1 MTTTDDALD
10 RDAIGQAELVRK
22 GEVSAAELVE
32 AAIARIERVNPR
44 VNAVVIETFDRA
56 REAARAPFE
65 GPFSGVPFLLK
76 DIACE
81 EAGVPLRGAST
92 FGGDYVPEADNELVR
107 RYRASGLIF
116 LGHTNAPELGIG
128 PTTEPRLY
136 GPARNPWDPERSTG
150 GSSGGAAAAVATG
163 MVAAAHGNDAGG
175 SIRIPAACCGLFGLK
190 PTRARNPVAPAF
202 GDIIVGIAQDHVL
215 TRSVRDS
222 AALLDVTAGPTLGD
236 PYWAPPVARP
246 FAEEAA
252 TPPRRLRIA
261 FSTVSPIGT
270 PIDPDCVRATVETA
284 KLLEELGHTVEEA
297 EPTVDGEAFW
307 RAFTSVIAA
316 GVGWALAGL
325 ERRVGRDATPD
336 DLEPFVWGFTRRARE
351 QSAPQFLLAL
361 QDMQRHSRQM
371 AEFFVDHD
379 LWLTPALGSP
389 AVPLG
394 TFKLQQGGDAMALRR
409 QMNVFTPFTW
419 MSNASGQPSMSVP
432 SGWTAGGLPL
442 ATHFVGRFGDEAT
455 LLRIAAQI
463 EAARPWAG
471 RKPSIHA

>member
-10 RDAIGQAELVRK
+10 LDAIGQAELVRR
-22 GEVSAAELVE
+22 GQVSAAELVD

-44 VNAVVIETFDRA
+44 VNAVVIETFERA
-56 REAARAPFE
+56 REAARAPFD
-65 GPFSGVPFLLK
+65 GPFAGVPFLLK

-92 FGGDYVPEADNELVR
+92 FGGDYVPAADNELVR
-107 RYRASGLIF
+107 RYRAAGLVF

-190 PTRARNPVAPAF
+190 PTRARNPVAPHF

-246 FAEEAA
+246 FAEEIGAD
-252 TPPRRLRIA
+252 PRRLRIA
-261 FSTVSPIGT
+261 FSTASPIGT

-284 KLLEELGHTVEEA
+284 KLLESMGHVVEEA
-297 EPTVDGEAFW
+297 APAVDGEAFW
-307 RAFTSVIAA
+307 RAFTAVIAA
-316 GVGWALAGL
+316 GVGWSLAGL
-325 ERRVGRDATPD
+325 ERRVGREATPD

-351 QSAPQFLLAL
+351 QTAPQFLLAL
-361 QDMQRHSRQM
+361 QDMQRHSREM
-371 AEFFVDHD
+371 AGFFVEHD
-379 LWLTPALGSP
+379 LWLTPTLGSP
-389 AVPLG
+389 PVPLG
-394 TFKLQQGGDAMALRR
+394 TFKLQQGGDAMAMRR
-409 QMNVFTPFTW
+409 QMNVFAAFTW
-419 MSNASGQPSMSVP
+419 MSNASGQPAMSVP
-432 SGWTAGGLPL
+432 SGWTDTGLPL

-455 LLRIAAQI
+455 LFRLAAQI

-471 RKPSIHA
+471 RRPPIHA